1 MASHFLGTL
10 KPRLSI
16 SGTRFDEC
24 GWVAIT
30 TSLQVSGCYYR
41 LAHKPRFYI
50 RLESCSSSL
59 WQSAFVPVAIAIT
72 TIIVRALCSN
82 ILKLLM

>member
-1 MASHFLGTL
+1 MTSHFLGTL

-30 TSLQVSGCYYR
+30 TSLQVQDVVIDWHTNLGFTSD
-41 LAHKPRFYI
+41 
-50 RLESCSSSL
+50 
-59 WQSAFVPVAIAIT
+59 
-72 TIIVRALCSN
+72 
-82 ILKLLM
+82 